1 MLCNLPTRRGR
12 IWADCGTKAFAL
24 AVAITTS
31 YRSDPVRL
39 ADAYALQAAKL
50 AQDIAEY
57 VPAGQ
62 TA

>member
-1 MLCNLPTRRGR
+1 M
-12 IWADCGTKAFAL
+12 
-24 AVAITTS
+24 TS
-31 YRSDPVRL
+31 SHRSDPVRP
-39 ADAYALQAAKL
+39 AATYALQAAKL